1 MVSSKY
7 RILLDYVFDAIIFM
21 AHCQTFKYE
30 RCPIARPA
38 AADRDGM
45 LRGHT
50 RLGYQA
56 ILPEVCREPEVEWD
70 RKIIFKNVHDAVGRL
85 TAREQR
91 LLAVY
96 LDPGSGRLCDKYRIL
111 GIPSSTM
118 SFQYGR
124 LLGRLYT
131 MIRKDW

>member
-30 RCPIARPA
+30 RCPIAHPA
-38 AADRDGM
+38 AAARDGM
-45 LRGHT
+45 FRGHT

-56 ILPEVCREPEVEWD
+56 ILPEVEWD

-85 TAREQR
+85 TAREQQ

-96 LDPGSGRLCDKYRIL
+96 LDPGSGPLCDKYRIL

-118 SFQYGR
+118 SLQYGR